1 MRRKRAAAEEAILTI
16 SSVGARGDGVAEHGG
31 QKLYVPLT
39 APGDRVRARLGE
51 KRGEGRAAELVEV
64 LEKGARA
71 PPPCPHFGRCG
82 GCALQHLAAAA
93 YVEAKEAQVRAAL
106 RQHALGS
113 VVAEPLIRIPPGT
126 RRRARFAVER
136 PRGGGPAVVG
146 FNARASHRIV
156 DLDSCLVLDP
166 ALVRLAEALRAA
178 AGTLWPKGA
187 KGAATATVAETGIEL
202 LLDLAD
208 APDLA
213 GLEALAAFAA
223 GQDLDRL
230 AWRAPG
236 VSEPVPAAI
245 KRNPFVLLSGVAVE
259 LPPDAFLQASAEA
272 EAALVAEVLGG
283 APQGAPIADLHAG
296 LGTFSL
302 ALIRQ
307 GSTVHAVD
315 GARAAIATLDA
326 AARRSGL
333 HRLTTE
339 CRDLEARPLLA
350 EELKRFEAVVF
361 DPPRAGA
368 AAQAAEIAR
377 SRVVRV
383 VAVSCNPASF
393 ARDARL
399 LVEGGF
405 RLERVQPIDQF
416 VWSPHVELVARFAR

>member
-1 MRRKRAAAEEAILTI
+1 LRCELHRPHRGAAGSARARRTRGAARRADQAAIRGRQGARRQRRGGARSRAPSRGVRARPRLACRPARLAGHRPHRKPDPRARGQCRISDRSRARQRMRRKRAAAEEAILTI
-16 SSVGARGDGVAEHGG
+16 SSVGA
-31 QKLYVPLT
+31 
-39 APGDRVRARLGE
+39 
-51 KRGEGRAAELVEV
+51 RGEGRAAELVEV

-223 GQDLDRL
+223 EQDLDRL

-245 KRNPFVLLSGVAVE
+245 KRKPFVLLSGVAVE
-259 LPPDAFLQASAEA
+259 LPPDAFLQASAE
-272 EAALVAEVLGG
+272 
-283 APQGAPIADLHAG
+283 
-296 LGTFSL
+296 
-302 ALIRQ
+302 
-307 GSTVHAVD
+307 
-315 GARAAIATLDA
+315 
-326 AARRSGL
+326 
-333 HRLTTE
+333 
-339 CRDLEARPLLA
+339 
-350 EELKRFEAVVF
+350 
-361 DPPRAGA
+361 
-368 AAQAAEIAR
+368 
-377 SRVVRV
+377 
-383 VAVSCNPASF
+383 
-393 ARDARL
+393 
-399 LVEGGF
+399 
-405 RLERVQPIDQF
+405 
-416 VWSPHVELVARFAR
+416 